1 MKQRIIFF
9 VFKQKLQSSTCF
21 NEKEK
26 SILVLKVFFI
36 FFFEFTVISVQLPLC
51 NGKGRTLVLYRPRC
65 LCEST
70 QLDIIFIQSLKSDRV
85 YQILLCLWSHL
96 CEVYHLF
103 LQNLALIYRTE
114 CEAGPNLN
122 TEGQYK
128 KPVFM
133 TAWPCCLCTHRYT
146 YLMRHLF
153 NSVRRILPSLHRG
166 NKSSCADEA
175 HELFSSQQWWQY
187 RLQRLYAVRHAVIE
201 EWYINM
207 HWSVSVCLAF
217 SGFCICVFQSINL

>member
-1 MKQRIIFF
+1 M
-9 VFKQKLQSSTCF
+9 
-21 NEKEK
+21 
-26 SILVLKVFFI
+26 
-36 FFFEFTVISVQLPLC
+36 
-51 NGKGRTLVLYRPRC
+51 
-65 LCEST
+65 
-70 QLDIIFIQSLKSDRV
+70 SLWIYTTWHYIYPV
-85 YQILLCLWSHL
+85 TLLCLWSHL
-96 CEVYHLF
+96 CEVYQLF
-103 LQNLALIYRTE
+103 LQNLALIYWTE

-133 TAWPCCLCTHRYT
+133 TAWPCCLSTHRYT
-146 YLMRHLF
+146 YLMRRLF
-153 NSVRRILPSLHRG
+153 NSVRRILPSLHMG

-187 RLQRLYAVRHAVIE
+187 RLQRFYAVRHAGIE

-217 SGFCICVFQSINL
+217 SGFCICVFQSINLPVGSQTSPTLFSNSVLKFWQSILANSTTQIQPGTCTYINHTTVYIHLHCTAGLNTYNTTNQARMQQRWC